1 MARPKNRIDLRPEM
15 QGALNRA
22 FKIMEADGRPLSTI
36 WLELFQ
42 NDPANA
48 MRLAIQMLPKEVE
61 MEVTEA
67 MVDSTMITP
76 EILRQAF
83 EYKRQELSGTS
94 TGDSE
99 LH

>member
-1 MARPKNRIDLRPEM
+1 
-15 QGALNRA
+15 
-22 FKIMEADGRPLSTI
+22 
-36 WLELFQ
+36 
-42 NDPANA
+42 

-61 MEVTEA
+61 MEVTDA

-76 EILRQAF
+76 ELLRQAF
-83 EYKRQELSGTS
+83 EYKRQELSGPS